1 MTRWSRNRLQAQ
13 KATEAKMGPCAPSR
27 CAALPPLFS
36 TNSDGYVAPS
46 SSLLLLLLLL
56 FLLPPPPLLL
66 LLLLL
71 LLRLAMTMIITLSSS
86 PTNQAS
92 FAHTPSTTHRQSVVG
107 ASRVCYSDNAQ
118 TPAKPACRSVVGG
131 VRARTTGS
139 A

>member
-36 TNSDGYVAPS
+36 TNSDGYGAPSS
-46 SSLLLLLLLL
+46 SSLLLLLLL
-56 FLLPPPPLLL
+56 FPLPPPPPLLLL

-92 FAHTPSTTHRQSVVG
+92 FAHTPSTTHRQSVVCVLF
-107 ASRVCYSDNAQ
+107 R
-118 TPAKPACRSVVGG
+118 
-131 VRARTTGS
+131 
-139 A
+139 